1 MSQTLNVLSILFVKE
16 LSLLLTYTMIQSSLS
31 VYKKEGKDMINFE
44 LETAQ
49 NRRMEDHERKR
60 SKNRKE
66 VWHFR

>member
-1 MSQTLNVLSILFVKE
+1 
-16 LSLLLTYTMIQSSLS
+16 
-31 VYKKEGKDMINFE
+31 MINFEKDSEKKYRELLDMYYKDREEYEKE

-60 SKNRKE
+60 SKNRRE